1 MSWKPNRTRRTW
13 LASCASTVA
22 GVSVLA
28 GCTSDSSETNEDEPE
43 NDDTLSADTWPM
55 YGVDPQNTGY
65 HPTATGPTGDEVRL
79 RKVFEGEGSIS
90 NSPVIVDDTL
100 YVAAD
105 THLYAVDLETE
116 ELEWQKEVNASPA
129 AHPAAGDDRVFAG
142 TRDGIVAADLE
153 DGEIRWRND
162 IGISSVNPVPVN
174 DGVIGIQNLF
184 LHYFDLKN
192 GDESTLHDMRNHQGS
207 YPYTHVPAVDNGNAY
222 FVSENSIY
230 AVDIVDGSV
239 QWQFNSSTKE
249 PLGESDPVV
258 LDETV
263 YLGGED
269 HRLYAI
275 ESGSKKWE
283 LEIDEPIKCSPSVA
297 SGTVYFGGGG
307 TGTQDF
313 FAINIENKSF
323 EWSPKNLRYS
333 VSAKPVIT
341 DDIVY
346 VSSYHDLVAFNTED
360 GTVKWRVKDLGQESG
375 ESIRAPPAISNGT
388 LYVPTAEGNVYAV
401 EDA

>member
-43 NDDTLSADTWPM
+43 NDDALSADTWPM

-174 DGVIGIQNLF
+174 DGVVGTENLF
-184 LHYFDLKN
+184 LHYFDREN
-192 GDESTLHDMRNHQGS
+192 GDEHTLHDMREHQGGR
-207 YPYTHVPAVDNGNAY
+207 PYTDVPAVDNGNAY
-222 FVSENSIY
+222 FVSENTVY
-230 AVDIVDGSV
+230 AVDIENGRI
-239 QWQFNSSTKE
+239 QWQFENTTEK
-249 PLGESDPVV
+249 PLGESNPAVV
-258 LDETV
+258 DGTV

-269 HRLYAI
+269 QHLYAI
-275 ESGSKKWE
+275 KEGEERWS
-283 LEIDEPIKCSPSVA
+283 LEIDEPIVSSPTITED
-297 SGTVYFGGGG
+297 TVYFGGGG
-307 TGTQDF
+307 TGSQDF
-313 FAINIENKSF
+313 FAIDIESQTNY
-323 EWSPKNLRYS
+323 WGPKDLRYS
-333 VSAKPVIT
+333 VTAKPIVT

-346 VSSYHDLVAFNTED
+346 VSSYFDLLAFDADD
-360 GTVKWRVKDLGQESG
+360 GAVKWRLKEFGEDDG
-375 ESIRAPPAISNGT
+375 ESIRAPPAISNES
-388 LYVPTAEGNVYAV
+388 LYIPTSEGNIYAV
-401 EDA
+401 END